1 VRYAFIKAESMQHC
15 VRTLCRMMRVHPSGY
30 YAWLRAPESTRC
42 REDRELLGHIEC
54 VFRTNVTD
62 RSGIV
67 TGENG
72 IVTDRSGNVTERTEE
87 AVTGCV

>member
-1 VRYAFIKAESMQHC
+1 MA
-15 VRTLCRMMRVHPSGY
+15 CR
-30 YAWLRAPESTRC
+30 
-42 REDRELLGHIEC
+42 C